1 MKTQEKNFD
10 GIKLSGFTAIL
21 IMLALTGTAIY
32 LLSLP
37 QTPSIIAGVICG
49 ICVVVMLPGFMII
62 QPNNSRVLTFFG
74 RYAGTVIS
82 NGFYWVNPLFLKST
96 VTLRI
101 LNLNIDPIKVNDKVG
116 NPIMIGASL
125 SAINAENQQI
135 IKQTPNFTPKNV
147 KLGVFILFKTNH
159 IRSENNLIK
168 NRTNEKNN
176 QFIFR
181 KISYLCS
188 K

>member
-116 NPIMIGASL
+116 NPIMIGAVVVWRIKDLQRQFRYIRKHPRVCPNTQRCRS
-125 SAINAENQQI
+125 SASSRHVCLRH
-135 IKQTPNFTPKNV
+135 K
-147 KLGVFILFKTNH
+147 
-159 IRSENNLIK
+159 
-168 NRTNEKNN
+168 
-176 QFIFR
+176 
-181 KISYLCS
+181 
-188 K
+188 

>member
-82 NGFYWVNPLFLKST
+82 NGFYWVNPLFPE
-96 VTLRI
+96 I
-101 LNLNIDPIKVNDKVG
+101 
-116 NPIMIGASL
+116 NP
-125 SAINAENQQI
+125 
-135 IKQTPNFTPKNV
+135 
-147 KLGVFILFKTNH
+147 
-159 IRSENNLIK
+159 
-168 NRTNEKNN
+168 
-176 QFIFR
+176 
-181 KISYLCS
+181 
-188 K
+188 

>member
-116 NPIMIGASL
+116 NPIMIGFPTLSL
-125 SAINAENQQI
+125 TLIGSMF
-135 IKQTPNFTPKNV
+135 KFRMRNV
-147 KLGVFILFKTNH
+147 TVD
-159 IRSENNLIK
+159 
-168 NRTNEKNN
+168 
-176 QFIFR
+176 FR
-181 KISYLCS
+181 KSGFTQ
-188 K
+188 